1 MQRFTTEER
10 IQIVQIYYE
19 NGRSITNTIRRLRV
33 VFHQNHIPSNTA
45 IRNLMAK
52 FERTGSV
59 LDVKSPLRPRNVRSV
74 ENIAMVN
81 ESVTESPK
89 TSIRHR
95 SQQLAIS
102 RSSLQRI
109 LTNDLRLHA
118 YKIQLTQELKPRDH
132 HHRRIFANWILE
144 QTEFDDEFCKRIIFS
159 DEAHFH
165 LGVYVNKQN
174 CRIWGRENPREINEK
189 PMHPLRVT
197 VWCGFSA
204 NGVIGPYFFE
214 NENGEAETV
223 NGERYRQMLN
233 NFLWPRLEDMDLNNL
248 YFQQDGATCHTARE
262 TLNLLQ
268 EKFPRRVISRNGDV
282 NWPARSCDITPLDFF
297 LWGFLKDQVYKNN
310 PQTIDELKNNIRGAI
325 GEINLHMCDKVIE
338 NFKKRIAVCNRS
350 HGGHLSDILFH
361 I

>member
-1 MQRFTTEER
+1 MQRYTTEER

-19 NGRSITNTIRRLRV
+19 NARSVTNTIRRLRV
-33 VFHQNHIPSNTA
+33 VFHQNHVPSDTA

-52 FERTGSV
+52 FELTGSV
-59 LDVKSPLRPRNVRSV
+59 LDVKTPLRHRNVRSV
-74 ENIAMVN
+74 ENIARVN

-89 TSIRHR
+89 TSIRRR

-109 LTNDLRLHA
+109 LAKDLRLHA

-144 QTEFDDEFCKRIIFS
+144 QTELDDEFGNRIIFS

-165 LGVYVNKQN
+165 LGGYVNKQN
-174 CRIWGRENPREINEK
+174 CRIWGRENPREIIEK

-204 NGVIGPYFFE
+204 NGVLGPHFFE

-268 EKFPRRVISRNGDV
+268 EKFPGRVISRNGDV
-282 NWPARSCDITPLDFF
+282 DWPARSCDLTPLDFF
-297 LWGFLKDQVYKNN
+297 LWGFLKDQVYTNN
-310 PQTIDELKNNIRGAI
+310 PQTIDELKNNIRAAI
-325 GEINLHMCDKVIE
+325 AEINLHMCDKVIE
-338 NFKKRIAVCNRS
+338 N
-350 HGGHLSDILFH
+350 
-361 I
+361 